1 MKRVIYVP
9 AEDEYIPD
17 GGVYYNLPV
26 MNKDVIDIIVDDD
39 FSTIGTVY
47 YDSVL
52 QPTLT
57 EPFIHHFAGWE
68 PVVAE

>member
-1 MKRVIYVP
+1 MKRIIYEPDV
-9 AEDEYIPD
+9 DEYVPD

-26 MNKDVIDIIVDDD
+26 MNKDVIDIIVDND
-39 FSTIGTVY
+39 FTTTGTVF

-52 QPTLT
+52 QPTLS
-57 EPFIHHFAGWE
+57 EPFKHHFAGWE